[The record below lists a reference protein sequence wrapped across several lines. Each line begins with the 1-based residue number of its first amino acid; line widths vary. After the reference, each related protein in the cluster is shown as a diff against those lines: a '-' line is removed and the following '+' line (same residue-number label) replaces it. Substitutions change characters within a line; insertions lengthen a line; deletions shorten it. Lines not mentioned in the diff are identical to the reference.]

1 MASIFCYFSC
11 FAGLLLQPAEQ
22 ETDRWDAKEG
32 FVIIGG
38 QMGNRLALTTERA
51 RLTDS
56 DC

>member
-1 MASIFCYFSC
+1 MASIFCYVSC

-51 RLTDS
+51 RLTES